1 MEAYK
6 RKDSDFVKLY
16 RRALNKL
23 EEADRV
29 AREGQLLQKLSSE
42 LVWDQLQLTGQ
53 ADVFLSEARE
63 SRYEEFLMP
72 VFKDEVKSR
81 SKNPE
86 TRKEKYES
94 NSLFDSKAKL
104 DRTVK
109 DLAKTDNKVRIYFWK
124 FFSINLHSFS
134 ACQGGEIQDF
144 WGCFVLGFWKQRKGG
159 KVQVQNQTHRQ
170 EYKEQEQEASLC
182 RRWFSGQA
190 R

>member
-134 ACQGGEIQDF
+134 ACQGGEIQIIWGSIILWF
-144 WGCFVLGFWKQRKGG
+144 WNQRQGG
-159 KVQVQNQTHRQ
+159 KVQVQILREESK
-170 EYKEQEQEASLC
+170 EYQEQEAAVLWERISA
-182 RRWFSGQA
+182 Q
-190 R
+190 